1 MLGPSWK
8 PDHLFASARSFAR
21 RHWQG
26 LLRLRQGI
34 RLSEQT
40 VHLSMAGVVGVIGG
54 LTNLAFH
61 LCTETLQDLAL
72 RRPGNIGEIV
82 EALAWWQR
90 LLVPAIGGLAAGI
103 CLFWG
108 LRLVGRQGSG
118 NLLEVV
124 VAGNGRLPFRTGSI
138 KAISSLLSISTGASI
153 GREGMIIQFSA
164 TLASKL
170 GQLVRWQPYRLRLLV
185 ACGAAAGMAA
195 AYNAPIGGAVFA
207 AQIVLGNFSMN
218 LFAPLVVASVVAAM
232 VSRTFFGIDPWYRA
246 PSYVE
251 FTRITQL
258 PWFLLLGFGAGGLGA
273 LFLKLLRRSE
283 ELFNRIPIPSYW
295 RLAIGGLAV
304 GAIAI
309 WFPGVWGNGYES
321 ANQILHG
328 QLALAALAGLFL
340 AKLSA
345 ILLSVGSGAVGGVFT
360 PTLFLGAGLG
370 GLFGS
375 LLHLG
380 GFAVTLPT
388 AAFVL
393 VGMSS
398 VLAATT
404 HSPLLAMILV
414 FEISL
419 NYTLVPPLMVACAVS
434 TLVSRAFHS
443 DSIYTEPLRQ
453 RGMDFESESPQLG
466 ASMQQTVGDLMHDPV
481 TPLLETAS
489 FREIADR
496 FLTSANNFVPVVD
509 DQQRFVGVVA
519 LHDLKE
525 YLSAGQELAGVI
537 AFDVMRPP
545 PPSLTPN
552 QKLVDALPILLTS
565 EQSRIPVVSTRN
577 ERRLVGAIHRGE
589 VLSLISEAISPRS
602 PGGP

>member
-1 MLGPSWK
+1 MQSRPRS
-8 PDHLFASARSFAR
+8 PEQAYAAARSFVQ
-21 RHWQG
+21 RHWQA
-26 LLRLRQGI
+26 LLRFRQ
-34 RLSEQT
+34 RVKLSEQT
-40 VHLSMAGVVGVIGG
+40 IHLLLAAAVGVIGG
-54 LTNLAFH
+54 LTNLVFH

-72 RRPGNIGEIV
+72 GRQGNIGTIAER
-82 EALAWWQR
+82 LGWWQR
-90 LLVPAIGGLAAGI
+90 LAAPAFGGLAAGA

-108 LRLVGRQGSG
+108 LRLIGRQGSG

-124 VAGNGRLPFRTGSI
+124 VAGNGRLPFRTGLI
-138 KAISSLLSISTGASI
+138 KAVSSMLSISTGASI
-153 GREGMIIQFSA
+153 GREGMITQFSA
-164 TLASKL
+164 TLASRL
-170 GQLVRWQPYRLRLLV
+170 GQSAQWQPYRLRLLV

-218 LFAPLVVASVVAAM
+218 LFAPLVVASVIAAM
-232 VSRTFFGIDPWYRA
+232 VSRTFFGIEPWYHV

-258 PWFLLLGFGAGGLGA
+258 PWFLLLGFVAGGLGA
-273 LFLKLLRRSE
+273 VFLKLLRRSE
-283 ELFNRIPIPSYW
+283 QAFSRLPLPLFCRMA
-295 RLAIGGLAV
+295 LGGLVV

-309 WFPGVWGNGYES
+309 RFPGVWGNGYES
-321 ANQILHG
+321 TNEILHS
-328 QLALAALAGLFL
+328 QLALGALVGLFV
-340 AKLSA
+340 AKLIA
-345 ILLSVGSGAVGGVFT
+345 ILASVGSGAVGGVFT

-370 GLFGS
+370 GVFGT
-375 LLHLG
+375 LLHSG

-434 TLVSRAFHS
+434 TLVSRAFHA

-453 RGMDFESESPQLG
+453 RGMELDSESPQVG
-466 ASMQQTVGDLMHDPV
+466 ASLRQTVGDLMHDPV
-481 TPLLETAS
+481 TPLRQTAG

-496 FLTSANNFVPVVD
+496 FLTSANNFLPVVD
-509 DQQRFVGVVA
+509 DQQRMVGVVA

-525 YLSAGQELAGVI
+525 YLSAGEELAGVI

-545 PPSLTPN
+545 PRCLTPN
-552 QKLVDALPILLTS
+552 QKLLDALPVLLTS
-565 EQSRIPVVSTRN
+565 EQSHIPVVNTRKEN
-577 ERRLVGAIHRGE
+577 RLVGAVYRGE
-589 VLSLISEAISPRS
+589 VLGLLSEEIAPRS
-602 PGGP
+602 PRDG